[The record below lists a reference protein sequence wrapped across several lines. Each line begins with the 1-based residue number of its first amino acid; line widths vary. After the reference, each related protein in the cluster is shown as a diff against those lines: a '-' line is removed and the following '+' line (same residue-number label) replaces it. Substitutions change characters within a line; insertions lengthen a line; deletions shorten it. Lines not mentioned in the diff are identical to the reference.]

1 MSLPAHEMASSPS
14 SSSSVVVAAA
24 VCALLCASFT
34 SASAVEK
41 KRARLCGPYLVDALD
56 SLCNGEIFDPT
67 QKRHSGS
74 SRTNL
79 PAWVSLLEP
88 AGNPK
93 LGFLDAKTALQLLRP
108 SPRFGRQ
115 TRGIIEECCHKSC
128 SLSELMSYCKVV
140 KPADED

>member
-1 MSLPAHEMASSPS
+1 MA

-24 VCALLCASFT
+24 VCVLLCASWT
-34 SASAVEK
+34 SAVEK
-41 KRARLCGPYLVDALD
+41 KRTRLCGPSLVDALY
-56 SLCNGEIFDPT
+56 SLCNGEFFDPT
-67 QKRHSGS
+67 QKRHAGS

-128 SLSELMSYCKVV
+128 SLGELMSYCK
-140 KPADED
+140 PADED